1 MLQFVCH
8 PTLENLLTTSKE
20 GMKCVTLTNNAVII
34 SDFLPKASQPIHAG
48 LLKATKYRLIHPS
61 NYIYIASFFPKE
73 KLLTFDTFGIL
84 SLTGTE
90 FIQLPF
96 YKDQFFRSLEEKQKT
111 EFNLSKLEWE
121 TFAIRACKVLLKEKI
136 SVLKHGGKL
145 DFVNNVSFALRIEAQ
160 NCLTN
165 PQRII
170 ELKKLLL
177 SIKLYNQKEEIAEL
191 IELSNVSKDLPDNL
205 LKTVAGFVKGLKQLE
220 LLATE
225 QEIDF
230 HLLISD
236 IDILNATSSKILIP

>member
-8 PTLENLLTTSKE
+8 PALENLLTTSKE
-20 GMKCVTLTNNAVII
+20 GVKCVTLPNNAVLI
-34 SDFLPKASQPIHAG
+34 SDFLPKVSQPIHAG
-48 LLKATKYRLIHPS
+48 LLEAVKYRLFHPS
-61 NYIYIASFFPKE
+61 VFIFIASFFPKE
-73 KLLTFDTFGIL
+73 KLHPFDTLGIL

-145 DFVNNVSFALRIEAQ
+145 DFVNRVSFALRIEAQ

-165 PQRII
+165 PQRIV
-170 ELKKLLL
+170 ELKELLL
-177 SIKLYNQKEEIAEL
+177 SIKLYNQKEDIAEL